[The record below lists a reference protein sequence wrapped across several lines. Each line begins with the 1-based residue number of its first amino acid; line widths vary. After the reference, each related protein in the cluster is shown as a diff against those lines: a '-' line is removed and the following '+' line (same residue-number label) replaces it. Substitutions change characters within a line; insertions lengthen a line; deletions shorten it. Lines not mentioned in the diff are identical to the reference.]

1 MAIQSGAAD
10 NTSAQNSAAQPA
22 GIKERLDFNEDF
34 KLDWHDPDEAT
45 DGYQLKWIGKDYAR
59 LQSGT
64 APRTVIIPDSEHNA
78 QPANTDSGN
87 VFLTGDNLEVLKHLQ
102 NAYRNSI
109 DMIYIDPPYNTGK
122 EFTYNDKFDFSDV
135 KLKDMLGLTDTE
147 IKRLHT
153 INGRSSHS
161 AWLTFMY
168 PRLKLARTLL
178 KDVGIIFISIDDNE
192 HANLKLL
199 CDEIFGEGNFIAQL
213 TVENNPKGRKNNIFI
228 AESCEYCM
236 IYAKN
241 IHAIYGHLPESIKK
255 YFLGITRSELDT
267 RPQLQDKYG
276 KFQQSKRQI
285 SGRNKSNTLCKN
297 TNDQRCFTIYYFE
310 GDDKEK
316 EDMIFLDEYDRAQD
330 KWIESEKGKALR
342 EKGYIRYECT
352 NNQTDTPSIPLYT
365 KETLRK
371 MLEEHRLYFKT
382 DGTIYEKERDNC
394 QQLTSFLANKRFGLD
409 LMTESATTKM
419 ETLFGIKDIF
429 QNAKALDYIK
439 VLISQIPVADC
450 TILDFFAGSGT
461 TAHAV
466 MQLNAED
473 GGKRKWI
480 LCNIDEPPKED
491 SGAHIAGYK
500 TIDEIAIERIKRAA
514 AQIGDTSGFKRYF
527 VKEPAAQTLD
537 KITEFDPAQNML
549 IPDDMVAAM
558 GGEAVILHTWLV
570 ADGYKLD
577 YKPEERDIAGYTAY
591 YCGNSMLYIINQG
604 WGKEQTKELLNR
616 IGTHTLNVNT
626 IICYGYSFTLES
638 IRELEINIKQ
648 SLNNQIQIETRY

>member
-1 MAIQSGAAD
+1 MTENNDMTAKPS
-10 NTSAQNSAAQPA
+10 TQNSTAQPA

-78 QPANTDSGN
+78 KPENSDSGN
-87 VFLTGDNLEVLKHLQ
+87 IFLTGDNLEALKHLQ
-102 NAYRNSI
+102 NAYRNSV

-122 EFTYNDKFDFSDV
+122 EFTYNDKFDFSDE
-135 KLKDMLGLTDTE
+135 KLKDMLGLTDIE

-178 KDVGIIFISIDDNE
+178 KDSGVIFISIDDNE
-192 HANLKLL
+192 QANLKLL
-199 CDEIFGEGNFIAQL
+199 CDEIFGEGNFVNNFIWLTGKGKKDTWSRTTEQYILCYAKDKSSLPAFSEIQLAQGNFSNPDNDPRGEWFSGSISFDEKRSNEERDTYFSITSPSGEVWTRQWL
-213 TVENNPKGRKNNIFI
+213 VESKEEMDSLLKDNRIYFGPAPDYKNVPRKKIFPFDENEIIPTNLLDSYGTTVSAQTELNKLFAMNSKQNIFDNPK
-228 AESCEYCM
+228 
-236 IYAKN
+236 
-241 IHAIYGHLPESIKK
+241 
-255 YFLGITRSELDT
+255 
-267 RPQLQDKYG
+267 
-276 KFQQSKRQI
+276 
-285 SGRNKSNTLCKN
+285 
-297 TNDQRCFTIYYFE
+297 
-310 GDDKEK
+310 
-316 EDMIFLDEYDRAQD
+316 
-330 KWIESEKGKALR
+330 
-342 EKGYIRYECT
+342 
-352 NNQTDTPSIPLYT
+352 
-365 KETLRK
+365 
-371 MLEEHRLYFKT
+371 
-382 DGTIYEKERDNC
+382 
-394 QQLTSFLANKRFGLD
+394 
-409 LMTESATTKM
+409 
-419 ETLFGIKDIF
+419 
-429 QNAKALDYIK
+429 
-439 VLISQIPVADC
+439 PVALIAHIIYLLMKKELL
-450 TILDFFAGSGT
+450 ILDFFAGSGT

-473 GGKRKWI
+473 GGERKWI
-480 LCNIDEPPKED
+480 LCNIDEPTKED
-491 SGAHIAGYK
+491 SEAYKAGYK
-500 TIDEIAIERIKRAA
+500 TIDEISVERIKRAA

-537 KITEFDPAQNML
+537 KITEFDPAQNIL

-577 YKPEERDIAGYTAY
+577 YKPREIDIAGYTAY

-626 IICYGYSFTLES
+626 IICYGYSFPLES
-638 IRELEINIKQ
+638 MRELEINVKQ
-648 SLNNQIQIETRY
+648 SLHNQVQIETRY

>member
-1 MAIQSGAAD
+1 MTENNDMTAKPS
-10 NTSAQNSAAQPA
+10 TQNSTAQPA

-78 QPANTDSGN
+78 KPENSDSGN
-87 VFLTGDNLEVLKHLQ
+87 IFLTGDNLEALKHLQ
-102 NAYRNSI
+102 NAYRNSV

-122 EFTYNDKFDFSDV
+122 EFTYNDTFDFSDE
-135 KLKDMLGLTDTE
+135 KLKDMLGLTDIE

-178 KDVGIIFISIDDNE
+178 KDSGVIFISIDDNE
-192 HANLKLL
+192 QANLKLL
-199 CDEIFGEGNFIAQL
+199 CDEIFGEGNFVNNFIWLTGKGKKDTWSRTTEQYILCYAKDKSSLPAFSEIQLAQGNFSNPDNDPRGEWFSGSISFDEKRSNEERDTYFSITSPSGEVWTRQWL
-213 TVENNPKGRKNNIFI
+213 VESKEEMDSLLKDNRIYFGPAPDYKNVPRKKIFPFDENEIIPTNLLDSYGTTVSAQTELNKLFAMNSKQNIFDNPK
-228 AESCEYCM
+228 
-236 IYAKN
+236 
-241 IHAIYGHLPESIKK
+241 
-255 YFLGITRSELDT
+255 
-267 RPQLQDKYG
+267 
-276 KFQQSKRQI
+276 
-285 SGRNKSNTLCKN
+285 
-297 TNDQRCFTIYYFE
+297 
-310 GDDKEK
+310 
-316 EDMIFLDEYDRAQD
+316 
-330 KWIESEKGKALR
+330 
-342 EKGYIRYECT
+342 
-352 NNQTDTPSIPLYT
+352 
-365 KETLRK
+365 
-371 MLEEHRLYFKT
+371 
-382 DGTIYEKERDNC
+382 
-394 QQLTSFLANKRFGLD
+394 
-409 LMTESATTKM
+409 
-419 ETLFGIKDIF
+419 
-429 QNAKALDYIK
+429 
-439 VLISQIPVADC
+439 PVALVAHIIYLLMKKELL
-450 TILDFFAGSGT
+450 ILDFFAGSGT

-473 GGKRKWI
+473 GGERKWI
-480 LCNIDEPPKED
+480 LCNIDEPTKED
-491 SGAHIAGYK
+491 SEAYKAGYK
-500 TIDEIAIERIKRAA
+500 TIDEIAVERIKRAA
-514 AQIGDTSGFKRYF
+514 ENIGDTNGFKRYF
-527 VKEPAAQTLD
+527 VKEPAAQTLE

-558 GGEAVILHTWLV
+558 GGEAVILHTWLI

-626 IICYGYSFTLES
+626 IICYGYSFPLES
-638 IRELEINIKQ
+638 MRELEINVKQ
-648 SLNNQIQIETRY
+648 SLHNQVQIETRY